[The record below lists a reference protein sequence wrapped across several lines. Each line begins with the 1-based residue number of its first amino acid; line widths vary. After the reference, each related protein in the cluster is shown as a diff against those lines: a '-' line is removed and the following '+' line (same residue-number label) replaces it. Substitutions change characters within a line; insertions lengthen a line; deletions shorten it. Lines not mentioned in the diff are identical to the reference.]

1 MKKIFYTFFFQIV
14 CIIIFGILY
23 WYYSND
29 FTINSMVKSKKG
41 MLEYFYTS
49 VTVQSG
55 VGYSIL
61 TPNNNRA
68 MSLLM
73 IQQLLMIFSNIL
85 ILYLFSLHLLSKGK

>member
-1 MKKIFYTFFFQIV
+1 MKKVLYTFFFQLI

-29 FTINSMVKSKKG
+29 FTITNTIKSKKG
-41 MLEYFYTS
+41 ILQYFYTI

-61 TPNNNRA
+61 TPNNERA

-73 IQQLLMIFSNIL
+73 TQQLLMIFSNIL
-85 ILYLFSLHLLSKGK
+85 ILYLFSIHILSKGK